1 MNTLTAEKLFS
12 DVQKISSSERQKF
25 FNLLAER
32 AFRDEGNCSHEELF
46 GDLKDAYFTASEAA
60 EYLQIS
66 TATFRRYVRDGK
78 ISVSTEVGNN
88 HLFLLDDLRK
98 LKAAMKLVKG

>member
-1 MNTLTAEKLFS
+1 MTAEKLFS

-32 AFRDEGNCSHEELF
+32 AFRDKDNCSHEELF

-60 EYLQIS
+60 EYLEIS
-66 TATFRRYVRDGK
+66 MATCRRYVRDGK
-78 ISVSTEVGNN
+78 ISVSAEMGNN